1 MSPLDGWPAV
11 LLLPADGAED
21 ARAVWGCLP
30 LPSGTSKRQSLQAS
44 LRRELTLLI
53 LRRGAHGP
61 VRTAGIHRLSPL
73 TPRAGG
79 LKHWAHRVLHSGV
92 LVELGP
98 DASTASRPSSPAP
111 AGGPAGGAPRLLDVI
126 AEATGAATRVTSL
139 RLGSGGAALARV
151 SLAGGRVALLR
162 MAPAGS
168 PADPTPTAARLQ
180 TLAHHRLDLAPRL
193 LSAGETAGIA
203 WTAESLMPGAR
214 PRRVSP
220 SLARDAAIFCATLP
234 ATEGTPTAPA
244 EDLETLAAL
253 LPDRAPT
260 LRRITGDMRRA
271 LLPVPA
277 VMRHGDLWAGN
288 LLVEHG
294 KLSGVVDWDAA
305 HPLAMPGT
313 DLLQLIATDRRR
325 RRRLPLGT
333 VWLQRPWRW
342 PQFTTATRHYWAH
355 VGVRS
360 TDDLGELLAIAWWA
374 GEIAGTLRRLPHR
387 ATDDPWLSAN
397 VDPVIAALT

>member
-1 MSPLDGWPAV
+1 MGPLDGWPAV
-11 LLLPADGAED
+11 LLLPPEGAED
-21 ARAVWGCLP
+21 ARAVWGRLP
-30 LPSGTSKRQSLQAS
+30 LPTGTSKRRSLQAS
-44 LRRELTLLI
+44 FRREVALLT
-53 LRRGAHGP
+53 LRRGAQGP

-92 LVELGP
+92 LVEL
-98 DASTASRPSSPAP
+98 
-111 AGGPAGGAPRLLDVI
+111 GPAGGAPRLLDVI

-151 SLAGGRVALLR
+151 SLAGGGTALLR

-180 TLAHHRLDLAPRL
+180 ALAHHRLDLVPRL
-193 LSAGETAGIA
+193 LSAGETAAIA

-244 EDLETLAAL
+244 EDLATLAAL
-253 LPDRAPT
+253 LPDRAPA
-260 LRRITGDMRRA
+260 LRRITSDMHRA
-271 LLPVPA
+271 LSPVPA

-342 PQFTTATRHYWAH
+342 PQFTTAARHYWPH
-355 VGVRS
+355 VGVPS

-387 ATDDPWLSAN
+387 AADDPWLSAN
-397 VDPVIAALT
+397 IDPVIAALA

>member
-1 MSPLDGWPAV
+1 MGPLDGWPAV
-11 LLLPADGAED
+11 LLLPVAGVED
-21 ARAVWGCLP
+21 ARAVWGRLP
-30 LPSGTSKRQSLQAS
+30 LPSGTSKRHALQAS
-44 LRRELTLLI
+44 FRREVALLT

-73 TPRAGG
+73 SPRAGG
-79 LKHWAHRVLHSGV
+79 IKHWAHRALHSGV

-98 DASTASRPSSPAP
+98 V
-111 AGGPAGGAPRLLDVI
+111 GGAPRLIDVI
-126 AEATGAATRVTSL
+126 AEASGAAARVSSL

-151 SLAGGRVALLR
+151 SLAAGASALIR
-162 MAPAGS
+162 MAPVGT
-168 PADPTPTAARLQ
+168 PGDPTPTAARLEA
-180 TLAHHRLDLAPRL
+180 LAACRLDLVPRL

-203 WTAESLMPGAR
+203 WAAESLMPGAR

-220 SLARDAAIFCATLP
+220 SLARDAASFCATLP

-244 EDLETLAAL
+244 EDLATLVTL
-253 LPDRAPT
+253 LPDRAPA
-260 LRRITGDMRRA
+260 LRRIAGGMHRV
-271 LLPVPA
+271 PVPA

-288 LLVEHG
+288 LLAAHG
-294 KLSGVVDWDAA
+294 RLSGVVDWDAA

-313 DLLQLIATDRRR
+313 DLLQLIATDHR

-342 PQFTTATRHYWAH
+342 PQFTTAARHYWPH
-355 VGVRS
+355 VGVQP

-374 GEIAGTLRRLPHR
+374 GEVAGTLRRLPHR
-387 ATDDPWLSAN
+387 AADAPWLSAN
-397 VDPVIAALT
+397 IDPVIAALA